1 MVLLQ
6 EYIRVGQRVEAFAL
20 DVWDGS
26 QWKEVAQSTIIG
38 YKRLLRFPAVTTQKV
53 RIRIIQSRVARTIAS
68 FGLFLSPT

>member
-1 MVLLQ
+1 MALLQ

>member
-1 MVLLQ
+1 MALLQ
-6 EYIRVGQRVEAFAL
+6 EYIRVGQRVETFAL

-38 YKRLLRFPAVTTQKV
+38 YKRLLRFPTVTTQKV